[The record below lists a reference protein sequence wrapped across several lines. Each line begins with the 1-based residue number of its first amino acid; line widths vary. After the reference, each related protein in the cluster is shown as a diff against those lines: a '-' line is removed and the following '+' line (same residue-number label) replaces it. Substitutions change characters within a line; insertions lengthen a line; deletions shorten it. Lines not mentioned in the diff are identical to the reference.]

1 MQLQI
6 SIQRNVQYTGKKALP
21 GRICFDERDRMCVQ
35 VGYCPDCR
43 GKIIMSIPDARKFA
57 KLYAGE
63 ASKPFS
69 KLLIRSMNKRRT

>member
-1 MQLQI
+1 MNLQI

-57 KLYAGE
+57 RLYAE
-63 ASKPFS
+63 DSSRPLNRF
-69 KLLIRSMNKRRT
+69 LIHSMNKKRT